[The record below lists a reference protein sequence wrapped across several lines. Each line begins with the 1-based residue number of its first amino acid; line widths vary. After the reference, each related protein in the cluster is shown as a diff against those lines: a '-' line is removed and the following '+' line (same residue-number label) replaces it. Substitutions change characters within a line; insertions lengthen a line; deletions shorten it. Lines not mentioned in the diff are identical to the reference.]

1 MNTRLRLWLLAALLA
16 LSASG
21 SQAQVAPPPTT
32 VYGYDGAGNMTRST
46 STAVD
51 PQNCGAVGTTCGFG
65 KTCCSGA
72 CVDTQWDPKNC
83 GTCGRVC
90 TAGGPLCWASTC
102 HTFCPADFCLVNGI
116 CVVGCFTP
124 PPPDH

>member
-21 SQAQVAPPPTT
+21 SLAQVAPPPTS

-51 PQNCGAVGTTCGFG
+51 PQNCGAVGATCGFG

-72 CVDTQWDPKNC
+72 CVDTGYDPKNC

-90 TAGGPLCWASTC
+90 TVKTGGAICAGSYCVTS
-102 HTFCPADFCLVNGI
+102 CPADTCLVNGI
-116 CVVGCFTP
+116 CTSCTP
-124 PPPDH
+124 PPPDR